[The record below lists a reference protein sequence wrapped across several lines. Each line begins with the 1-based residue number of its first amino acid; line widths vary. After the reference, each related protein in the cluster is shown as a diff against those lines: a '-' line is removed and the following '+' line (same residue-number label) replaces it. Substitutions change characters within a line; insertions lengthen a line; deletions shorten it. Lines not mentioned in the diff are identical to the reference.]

1 MLIDSILTNYHAF
14 MQCESPE
21 SLPVVEC
28 GSLPQQRYHLR
39 GQSSIHCIA
48 ISIIP
53 KRIPQNETPSTE
65 TPSNETPSTETPD
78 STSETPSPSSQA
90 ADSSFEVIAAGSF
103 PFLCF
108 YEISRDSPTRS
119 VGSLAVSVARSLYGA
134 VRSLAGWGWNQ
145 AETEKRETIPKTKPV
160 RTSFE
165 LADHKREGARIWGSP
180 AGRFVAVSDGLNRVE
195 LVDVAAGEVLK
206 MWKGWKPGVSLRNRY
221 RNVQCFWASM
231 EVSAKGGPKK
241 VPILG
246 IFISFGKPRGWSS

>member
-1 MLIDSILTNYHAF
+1 M
-14 MQCESPE
+14 
-21 SLPVVEC
+21 
-28 GSLPQQRYHLR
+28 
-39 GQSSIHCIA
+39 
-48 ISIIP
+48 
-53 KRIPQNETPSTE
+53 
-65 TPSNETPSTETPD
+65 
-78 STSETPSPSSQA
+78 
-90 ADSSFEVIAAGSF
+90 
-103 PFLCF
+103 
-108 YEISRDSPTRS
+108 
-119 VGSLAVSVARSLYGA
+119 SVARSLYGA

-180 AGRFVAVSDGLNRVE
+180 AGRFIAVSDGLNRVE

-206 MWKGWKPGVSLRNRY
+206 MWKGWKRGVSLRTRY

>member
-1 MLIDSILTNYHAF
+1 M
-14 MQCESPE
+14 
-21 SLPVVEC
+21 
-28 GSLPQQRYHLR
+28 
-39 GQSSIHCIA
+39 
-48 ISIIP
+48 
-53 KRIPQNETPSTE
+53 
-65 TPSNETPSTETPD
+65 
-78 STSETPSPSSQA
+78 
-90 ADSSFEVIAAGSF
+90 
-103 PFLCF
+103 
-108 YEISRDSPTRS
+108 
-119 VGSLAVSVARSLYGA
+119 SVARSLYGA

-165 LADHKREGARIWGSP
+165 LADPKREGARIWGSP

-246 IFISFGKPRGWSS
+246 IFISFEKTAGMEFLMKERKSELFGGVSRSRGYSCGQSALGVSVGIPEIGAIL